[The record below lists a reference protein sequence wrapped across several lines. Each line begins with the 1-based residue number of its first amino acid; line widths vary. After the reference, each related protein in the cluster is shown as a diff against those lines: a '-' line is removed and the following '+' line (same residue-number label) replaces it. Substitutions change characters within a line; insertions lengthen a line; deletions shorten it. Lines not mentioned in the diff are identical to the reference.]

1 MNMSEEGGKK
11 VITLSKA
18 FDSAAKVLSYINFFA
33 FSCFTILLFRALW
46 KELDGRPVFILVVM
60 ELVGLIVVM
69 IGGYRFLRR
78 ATWKEILM
86 IDKDHLIVKKGSLV
100 GMKTFDFPISELSRF
115 RFLSKQDLTPHPLAG
130 QSMDYLGFDT
140 EQKLVNEVHGDDLM
154 AFDYRGKYF
163 SFGQNTASWE
173 YDEIADLVMQV
184 SGRDIRGEA

>member
-1 MNMSEEGGKK
+1 MNVSEEGGRK
-11 VITLSKA
+11 VVILSKA

-33 FSCFTILLFRALW
+33 FSCFTIFIFRALW
-46 KELDGRPVFILVVM
+46 KELDGRPVLFLVVM
-60 ELVGLIVVM
+60 ELIGLVVVI

-78 ATWKEILM
+78 ATWKEILI
-86 IDKDHLIVKKGSLV
+86 IDTEHLIVRKGSLL
-100 GMKTFDFPISELSRF
+100 GMKNFDFPISALSRF
-115 RFLSKQDLTPHPLAG
+115 RFLSKPDLTPHPLAG
-130 QSMDYLGFDT
+130 QSMDYMGFDT

-154 AFDYRGKYF
+154 AFDYRGKAF